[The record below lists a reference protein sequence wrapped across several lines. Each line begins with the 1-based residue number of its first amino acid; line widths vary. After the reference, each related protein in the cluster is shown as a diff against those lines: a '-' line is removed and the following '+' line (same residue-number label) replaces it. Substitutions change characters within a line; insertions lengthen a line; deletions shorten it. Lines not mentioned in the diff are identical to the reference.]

1 MNESISVTPDF
12 TACKYISDLYREMR
26 TRMEWDDDYGEN
38 LSALWDILWGMP
50 YKGDDFTIIRPLHFR
65 NIPHGQDQPFTEYVD
80 KICAIFSARS
90 GSLCSLYP
98 FDMPIL
104 MIQTQSRLSDL
115 TSPQAPRPS
124 GPGAFLIPFPA

>member
-1 MNESISVTPDF
+1 MNESIPVTLDF

-38 LSALWDILWGMP
+38 LSALWDILWGVP

-80 KICAIFSARS
+80 KICAIFQRAQRQ
-90 GSLCSLYP
+90 SLLTISIRYT
-98 FDMPIL
+98 D
-104 MIQTQSRLSDL
+104 SDD
-115 TSPQAPRPS
+115 PNAVPS
-124 GPGAFLIPFPA
+124 V

>member
-1 MNESISVTPDF
+1 MNESIPVTLDF
-12 TACKYISDLYREMR
+12 IACKYISDLYREMR

-80 KICAIFSARS
+80 NICAIFCQGLDIR
-90 GSLCSLYP
+90 
-98 FDMPIL
+98 
-104 MIQTQSRLSDL
+104 QKWSD
-115 TSPQAPRPS
+115 TNWAIRE
-124 GPGAFLIPFPA
+124 IPF

>member
-26 TRMEWDDDYGEN
+26 TKMEWDDDYGEN

-65 NIPHGQDQPFTEYVD
+65 NIPHGQDQPFTEYVE
-80 KICAIFSARS
+80 KICAIFQRAQRQ
-90 GSLCSLYP
+90 SL
-98 FDMPIL
+98 
-104 MIQTQSRLSDL
+104 L
-115 TSPQAPRPS
+115 TVSIRYTDPDDSNAVPS
-124 GPGAFLIPFPA
+124 V